1 MEKESIEK
9 STEKVLQN
17 IVAKRK
23 ELGISQWEL
32 SEKLNLSNNGYFKVE
47 SGKTKL
53 DLKRLLR
60 IAEVLEVSPA
70 IFFENL

>member
-1 MEKESIEK
+1 MEKDKIDK
-9 STEKVLQN
+9 KAKRVLKK

-23 ELGISQWEL
+23 ELGITQWEL

-47 SGKTKL
+47 TGKTKL

-70 IFFENL
+70 IFFEDL